1 MKLIPYQSFDKFLL
15 RVPFHPIDKLN
26 NLLKS
31 IDGKDNPVKLFQEE
45 FDPVFKEAL
54 FVASPHLYDAAK
66 KMLYSENEIAE
77 DDVLV
82 SLLKYITR
90 MSSRCTPFGIFS
102 GCCIGNFTDFTSV
115 NIGAD
120 NMHRT
125 STRLDM
131 ELIVAIIRQLEKN
144 EEIKELLQYS
154 VNSSVYSI
162 GDQYRYVDYYYK
174 GKERIHVLSSIVAND
189 SLAELLKITSGNK
202 KYDRLKEAFLELG
215 DEEEVKE
222 YLSEVI
228 NCKLLISELDIG
240 STGNQLLPE
249 TILKLESSGYK
260 GGWLPLLEEVN
271 KQLTDIDVQP
281 IGRTLEDYET
291 IISRLSANNIDG
303 HKYLFQSDLSISTNE
318 CSIDKIYQAKVL
330 EGISVLNRLNHASH
344 GNNLN
349 AFISEFYARYEEE
362 EIPLSEALDT
372 DIGIGFSSGDKGKRQ
387 DINEWLEDVEFKK
400 KKMIITT
407 VPVSDVDRYLMEKY
421 ESWCLHKH
429 PDGVILRDE
438 ELGSFPENWND
449 VPNTIFAITEILNVI
464 DKGSAPLLSISF
476 AGGTSGAT
484 ILGRFCHLDE
494 EIDAFAR
501 EIIAVEDKLAE
512 GYVLAEISHMPQDR
526 VGNILLRPRLRKYE
540 IPYLSN
546 SSVSEEY
553 KIPVTDLMVSV
564 RNGVELRI
572 RSKRLNKYVIPRLTS
587 SHNYATNALPMYYFL
602 GAVQSQHLRNSFK
615 FQWGDLLT
623 NKVQLPRVTYK
634 DIVLAPARWN
644 VNYSSL
650 ISLMSKNQC
659 AASEAVAILRNSLSF
674 PDRVVISHGDNKLMI
689 DFNSMWSVKVF
700 VSELKSQKFLL
711 LEEFLFKENNF
722 LAKRGADSFCNQVIL
737 FFKKEKQ

>member
-1 MKLIPYQSFDKFLL
+1 MTSIPYQSFDKFLL
-15 RVPFHPIDKLN
+15 RVPFHPVNKLN
-26 NLLKS
+26 RLLKS
-31 IDGKDNPVKLFQEE
+31 IDGKANPIKLFREE
-45 FDPVFKEAL
+45 FDPVFREAL
-54 FVASPHLYDAAK
+54 FVASPHLYEAAN
-66 KMLYSENEIAE
+66 KMLYSENEVVE
-77 DDVLV
+77 DHVLV

-102 GCCIGNFTDFTSV
+102 GCCVGTYKDTTS
-115 NIGAD
+115 ISIDAD
-120 NMHRT
+120 SMHRT

-131 ELIVAIIRQLEKN
+131 ELIAAIVRQLEKN

-154 VNSSVYSI
+154 VNSSVYNI

-174 GKERIHVLSSIVAND
+174 GKERIHVLSSVMADD
-189 SLAELLKITSGNK
+189 SLAELLRITIGNK
-202 KYDRLKEAFLELG
+202 KYNSLKEAFLEIG

-222 YLSEVI
+222 YLNDVI
-228 NCKLLISELDIG
+228 NSKLLISELDIG

-249 TILKLESSGYK
+249 TILKLKSSGYN
-260 GGWLPLLEEVN
+260 GEWLPLLEEVN
-271 KQLTDIDVQP
+271 RRLSDIDVQP
-281 IGRTLEDYET
+281 IGRKLDEYG
-291 IISRLSANNIDG
+291 IIVSRLSDSNIDG
-303 HKYLFQSDLSISTNE
+303 HKYLFQSDLSISTSE
-318 CSIDKIYQAKVL
+318 CSIDKIYHTKVL
-330 EGISVLNRLNHASH
+330 EGISVLNKLNHASH

-349 AFISEFYARYEEE
+349 SFINEFYARYEEE

-372 DIGIGFSSGDKGKRQ
+372 DIGIGFSSGDKGKQQ
-387 DINEWLEDVEFKK
+387 DINEWLEDVAFKK
-400 KKMIITT
+400 KKMMITT

-429 PDGVILRDE
+429 PDGVVLKDE
-438 ELGSFPENWND
+438 ELLSFPENWND
-449 VPNTIFAITEILNVI
+449 VPNTIFAITEFLSPI
-464 DKGSAPLLSISF
+464 DKENAPSLSISF

-494 EIDAFAR
+494 KIDTFAR

-623 NKVQLPRVTYK
+623 NKPRLPRIAYK

-644 VNYSSL
+644 ISYSSI
-650 ISLMSKNQC
+650 ISLTRENQC
-659 AASEAVAILRNSLSF
+659 TVSEAVAILRKSLSF
-674 PDRVVISHGDNKLMI
+674 PDRVVISHGDNKLVI
-689 DFNSMWSVKVF
+689 DFNCDWSVKVL

-711 LEEFLFKENNF
+711 LEEFLFRENRF
-722 LAKRGADSFCNQVIL
+722 LAKRGTDSFCNQVIL
-737 FFKKEKQ
+737 FFKKEK